1 MNLSRSLGLTLSVL
15 ILALAI
21 PIDLAAQNG
30 QTRHRPG
37 NPIVAEVITILQ
49 TTDLH
54 DHANG
59 AGHVGL
65 DVDPGTA
72 TSTTGAYSRIASYI
86 NFVRTSAGHPVILV
100 DSGDWTMGT
109 LYDLTLAS
117 RPLALYFL
125 TAMKY
130 DAVTLGN
137 HEFDYTPRGLAGMLA
152 AAKTSFN
159 FQTPIVASN
168 MSLGGNTDLAPF
180 YGSGKAIQTTYVE
193 TLPSGMKV
201 GFIGLM
207 GEEAALD
214 ASASAPVAFAPLS
227 SNYATI
233 QAMVDDLRKNQGA
246 QIVIALSHSGTDS
259 SGNSGEDITLARHV
273 SGIDVIASG
282 HTHTPL
288 SSAHAV
294 TNGTWTTQ
302 VIDAGAFGTNVAR
315 LDLQVQRTPAGTV
328 TGTAAA
334 SFANVS
340 MTDASLATLRAG
352 LKADPATTAL
362 VSATDQQLNSTLA
375 PLLSQF
381 FADFSASNL
390 GKGIYHPA
398 GAAAQDMVSNDINPV
413 LSPNGLG
420 NLAADSVR
428 NVPNALIAQTLAA
441 VGGQPANLP
450 GYDFTPYQLG
460 VVGTGVLRATLPA
473 KVPLTFADIYD
484 VLPLGISPDS
494 TQLLPVGYPL
504 ISVYLDLAD
513 VKKIA
518 ALQLVGQS
526 NLVSSSYYLNMSGIQ
541 YSLNADGAS
550 TYFKYATAAGVLS
563 IANAKAS
570 GGSAAAGQA
579 VGALF
584 NMGYDQGAGLLALS
598 KAGNPYAVAMVK
610 LNDANPDA
618 TQSAADLKALAEVG
632 QAAIYGTG
640 SVSALVASKAVAA
653 IDTVSGFAP
662 SDIRNTGTA
671 TPLSATTRVRGA
683 VDLYAVLLLNA
694 VESQYGIKITPY
706 QSPSGSTALSSSN
719 FPAVLAN
726 RVNTTPASSTVQELK
741 EWMALLSNVGSA
753 LGGSIGPEYAS
764 TPIFTQFPAAGSAVQ
779 VRNAS
784 YPLASIGQ
792 LVGTLSSLQQAP

>member
-1 MNLSRSLGLTLSVL
+1 MPRSRGL
-15 ILALAI
+15 ILFVLVVALAI
-21 PIDLAAQNG
+21 PINLSAQNG
-30 QTRHRPG
+30 QPRRRPAK
-37 NPIVAEVITILQ
+37 PIVTDEITILQ

-86 NFVRTSAGHPVILV
+86 NFVRATAGHPVILV

-137 HEFDYTPRGLAGMLA
+137 HEFDYTPRGLAAMLA
-152 AAKTSFN
+152 AAKSSFN

-180 YGSGKAIQTTYVE
+180 YGSGKAIQPTYVE
-193 TLPSGMKV
+193 TLPNGMKV

-207 GEEAALD
+207 GEEAAID
-214 ASASAPVAFAPLS
+214 APASAPVTFTPLS
-227 SNYATI
+227 SSYAAI
-233 QAMVDDLRKNQGA
+233 QSMVDDLRNNQGA

-259 SGNSGEDITLARHV
+259 SGNSGEDVALARHV
-273 SGIDVIASG
+273 RGIDVVASG
-282 HTHTPL
+282 HSHTPL
-288 SSAHAV
+288 STAHAV

-302 VIDAGAFGTNVAR
+302 LIDAGAFGTNVAR
-315 LDLQVQRTPAGTV
+315 LDLRVQQTA
-328 TGTAAA
+328 TGTTAAN
-334 SFANVS
+334 FNNVS
-340 MTDASLATLRAG
+340 MTDASLATIQAG
-352 LKADPATTAL
+352 LKPDPATTAL

-375 PLLSQF
+375 PLLSKF
-381 FADFSASNL
+381 FADFSATNP
-390 GKGIYHPA
+390 GKGIYHPVGVA
-398 GAAAQDMVSNDINPV
+398 TQDMVSNDRNPV

-428 NVPNALIAQTLAA
+428 NVPNAVIAQTLAA

-450 GYDFTPYQLG
+450 GYDFTPYQFG

-473 KVPLTFADIYD
+473 RVPLTFADIYN

-494 TQLLPVGYPL
+494 TQLLPIGYPL
-504 ISVYLDLAD
+504 ISTYLDLAD
-513 VKKIA
+513 VKKVA

-526 NLVSSSYYLNMSGIQ
+526 NLVSSSFYLNISGIQ
-541 YSLNADGAS
+541 YTLNAAETY
-550 TYFKYATAAGVLS
+550 TYFKYATAAAVIS
-563 IANAKAS
+563 IANEKAA

-579 VGALF
+579 LGAMF
-584 NMGYDQGAGLLALS
+584 SMGYDQGAGLLALS
-598 KAGNPYAVAMVK
+598 KAGNQYATAMVK
-610 LNDANPDA
+610 LNDASPDA
-618 TQSAADLKALAEVG
+618 TQSVADLKTLGDVG
-632 QAAIYGTG
+632 YAAIYGTA
-640 SVSALVASKAVAA
+640 SVSGLVASKAVAA
-653 IDTVSGFAP
+653 IGTVSGFAS

-706 QSPSGSTALSSSN
+706 QSASGSTVLSSSN
-719 FPAVLAN
+719 FAALLAN
-726 RVNTTPASSTVQELK
+726 RINATPASSTIQELK

-779 VRNAS
+779 ARNAS

-792 LVGTLSSLQQAP
+792 LAGTMSSLQQAP